1 MIIHSLAFGGINLSN
16 SKKRTISQILFI
28 GLFFFLLFRGNLQIW
43 VAFWALGIV
52 VSLIFD
58 RAYCGW
64 ACPMGTLLRFQSW
77 IYDKFNLTRK
87 KVSSRF
93 ILNSFRVILILGFL
107 AGMIAVR
114 RFGYRLNIILILVGG
129 ALVISFFF
137 EESLWHRICP
147 HGTVLSISN
156 KFAKYRMEISED
168 DCTGCGLCEQACPN
182 DIIYQVEDSKVREID
197 SKECLVCFEC
207 QKACPADA
215 ISYQN

>member
-1 MIIHSLAFGGINLSN
+1 MSN
-16 SKKRTISQILFI
+16 SKKRIISQILFI

-52 VSLIFD
+52 ISLIFD
-58 RAYCGW
+58 RVYCGW
-64 ACPMGTLLRFQSW
+64 ACPMGILLRFQSW
-77 IYDKFNLTRK
+77 IFDKLNLSRK
-87 KVSSRF
+87 GISSRF

-114 RFGYRLNIILILVGG
+114 GFDQQLNIILILVGSS
-129 ALVISFFF
+129 LVISFFF
-137 EESLWHRICP
+137 GESFWHRICP

-156 KFAKYRMEISED
+156 KFSKYRMEISED

-182 DIIYQVEDSKVREID
+182 DTIYQVEDSKVRDID

-215 ISYQN
+215 ISYKN